1 MGDRVADGDVLAT
14 DGTVG
19 GGVSPARGGGW
30 KKWLVA
36 GCVVVVLLGVSFG
49 VWLAFGRGSGGGAA
63 AESAPSE
70 KTVLSIAKSLSSG
83 DADVVAGVL
92 SEQLRPNAAE
102 IAVGALPPGATVVP
116 DVGSMKVIGD
126 GLVSV
131 KVDVGGVAYLEVLQ
145 RVDGKWLLVDTTKF
159 EDWMK

>member
-1 MGDRVADGDVLAT
+1 VAGGDVVVT
-14 DGTVG
+14 DGLAG
-19 GGVSPARGGGW
+19 GGVISPRLGGW

-36 GCVVVVLLGVSFG
+36 GCVVVVLLGVSVG

-63 AESAPSE
+63 AKAAPSE

-92 SEQLRPNAAE
+92 SERLRPHAAE
-102 IAVGALPPGATVVP
+102 IAVGALPAGAIVVA
-116 DVGSMKVIGD
+116 DVGSMKVISD

-131 KVDVGGVAYLEVLQ
+131 KVDVGGVAYLEMLE
-145 RVDGKWLLVDTTKF
+145 RFDGKWLLVDTTKF
-159 EDWMK
+159 EDWMQ